1 MSLDDILDW
10 SEVSRSGM
18 DPQEFEQEK
27 SQNSGSGNVNFI
39 TQIFYLSLEF
49 FKLGP
54 LRLIQEYG
62 TSSREFNEIE
72 QEMKRLEETKSTWSL
87 HPNAPMILRF
97 MEKLRLRMRELV
109 DVRIS
114 HDFHLTNGTTKK
126 STVALI
132 SFFLS
137 LYKTL
142 PGIKKRL

>member
-1 MSLDDILDW
+1 
-10 SEVSRSGM
+10 M
-18 DPQEFEQEK
+18 DPQEFEHEK
-27 SQNSGSGNVNFI
+27 AENSGSENANFI
-39 TQIFYLSLEF
+39 TQIFFLSLEF

-54 LRLIQEYG
+54 IRLIQEYG

-72 QEMKRLEETKSTWSL
+72 QEMKRLDETKATWSTNS
-87 HPNAPMILRF
+87 NAPMIIRF

-114 HDFHLTNGTTKK
+114 YDFHLTNVTTKK

-137 LYKTL
+137 LYKVL
-142 PGIKKRL
+142 PGKSVYNNNFVY